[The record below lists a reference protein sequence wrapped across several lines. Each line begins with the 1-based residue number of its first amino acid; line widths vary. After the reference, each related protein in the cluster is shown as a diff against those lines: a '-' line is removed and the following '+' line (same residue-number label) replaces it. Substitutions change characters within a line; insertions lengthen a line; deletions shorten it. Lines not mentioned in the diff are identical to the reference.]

1 MERKTVFTPQ
11 AKWCHA
17 SVTVKEK
24 TLKLLRYEICCRC
37 WYHTQECLLQAQHKA
52 AALESPFF
60 IIIIT
65 FIAYI
70 MAAIAQQGISM
81 LMLKEC
87 RWL

>member
-1 MERKTVFTPQ
+1 MKYAVDAGITPGNVFNKPSTKPQ
-11 AKWCHA
+11 LWN
-17 SVTVKEK
+17 
-24 TLKLLRYEICCRC
+24 L
-37 WYHTQECLLQAQHKA
+37 
-52 AALESPFF
+52 F

-70 MAAIAQQGISM
+70 MAAIAQQEISM